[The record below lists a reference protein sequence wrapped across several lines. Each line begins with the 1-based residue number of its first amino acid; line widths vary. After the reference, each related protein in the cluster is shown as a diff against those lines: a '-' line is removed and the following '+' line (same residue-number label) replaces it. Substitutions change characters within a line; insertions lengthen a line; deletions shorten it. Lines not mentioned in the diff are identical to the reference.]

1 MNMRGGFP
9 GRILSVPA
17 LVVGSGAAGLN
28 AALSLA
34 RSMGPSSVLL
44 VTEGMNMG
52 TSRNTGSD
60 KQTYYKQ
67 ATGASSP
74 DSARA
79 MAEDYFACGAMHGD
93 LALTESLGSLRGF
106 FRLVSLGVPFPSDRY
121 GEYTGYRTDH
131 DPHRRATSC
140 GPLTSKKMTEALE
153 AAVRREGVPILDGYR
168 AFRVL
173 TDDHRA
179 AGIVCAA
186 EGEITPDNPAG
197 LVAIL
202 AGAVV
207 WATGGPSSVY
217 AASVYPE
224 SQTCALGAPLLAGAS
239 ASNLTESQYGIAS
252 VRFRWNLS
260 GSYQQVLPRYVSVG
274 EDGEAREFLPAA
286 FGNEREAVLA
296 QFRKGYEWPFDPS
309 KIHGASRSS
318 EVDIAVFREI
328 QSGRLVFL
336 DFRENPALIARE
348 GLTPAVIGE
357 EAYEYLTKSHACGDT
372 PIRRLRQ
379 MNEKAYALY
388 LAHGIDLERE
398 PLEIHVAAQHLNG
411 GLTCDAWYESP
422 TLRGLY
428 PVGECGGVFGI
439 RRPGGSALN
448 STQVGSA
455 RAAEKI
461 AFENRPAPALDDA
474 LRTQLDDAAGIAVL
488 FDEGS
493 GASLDEILAQR
504 RAGGLRHDACAAFL
518 RSPDG
523 VKALL
528 RDTAAAIGGFLA
540 ERRAKDYRGFRELLI
555 HYDTL
560 VTRLA
565 MLSAIDAYL
574 ADGGKSRG
582 SFLVEGTDGI
592 DTAHAGLVL
601 ETALTRIGG
610 QIAAENRF
618 VPVRPIPETDNWF
631 ETVYN
636 EYDTGARFRTESA
649 AATAEDK
656 TSTTEQA

>member
-1 MNMRGGFP
+1 MKMRGGFP

-34 RSMGPSSVLL
+34 RSMGPASVLL

-79 MAEDYFACGAMHGD
+79 MAEDYFACGSMHGD

-173 TDDHRA
+173 TDGGRA

-186 EGEITPDNPAG
+186 EAEVRGDNPAG
-197 LVAIL
+197 LIAVL

-252 VRFRWNLS
+252 SAFRWNLS
-260 GSYQQVLPRYVSVG
+260 GSYQQVLPRYISVG
-274 EDGEAREFLPAA
+274 ADGSAREFLPAA
-286 FGNEREAVLA
+286 LGDEREALAA

-309 KIHGASRSS
+309 KIRGASRSS
-318 EVDIAVFREI
+318 EIDVAVYREI
-328 QSGRLVFL
+328 RAGRRVFL
-336 DFRENPALIARE
+336 DFRANPDLIVRE
-348 GLTPAVIGE
+348 GLSPRTVGE
-357 EAYEYLTKSHACGDT
+357 EAYGYLEKSRSLGAA
-372 PIRRLRQ
+372 PVLRLRQ

-388 LAHGIDLERE
+388 LSHGIDLAAE
-398 PLEIHVAAQHLNG
+398 PLEIHVAVQHLNG
-411 GLTCDAWYESP
+411 GLTCGPWYESP
-422 TLRGLY
+422 TLGGLY
-428 PVGECGGVFGI
+428 PVGECGGVFGV

-461 AFENRPAPALDDA
+461 AFENRPAPPPGEG
-474 LRTQLDDAAGIAVL
+474 LRAQLDEAAGIASL
-488 FDEGS
+488 LDGAS
-493 GASLDEILAQR
+493 GAAVGEILADR
-504 RAGGLRHDACAAFL
+504 HADGVRHDVCAAFL
-518 RSPDG
+518 RFPDG

-528 RDTAAAIGGFLA
+528 RDTAAALERFAA
-540 ERRAKDYRGFRELLI
+540 ERRAKDFRALRELLI
-555 HYDTL
+555 NYDTL
-560 VTRLA
+560 VTRMA

-582 SFLVEGTDGI
+582 SFLVVGPDGGSGGAGGI
-592 DTAHAGLVL
+592 DTAHAGSVL
-601 ETALTRIGG
+601 ETRLLYRDGR
-610 QIAAENRF
+610 IAAENRF
-618 VPVRPIPETDNWF
+618 VPVRPIPEEDNWF

-636 EYDTGARFRTESA
+636 EYDGGARFSA
-649 AATAEDK
+649 DERRGNP
-656 TSTTEQA
+656 E

>member
-1 MNMRGGFP
+1 MKTCGGIAGFP

-34 RSMGPSSVLL
+34 RSMGRASVLL

-67 ATGASSP
+67 ATGADFP

-79 MAEDYFACGAMHGD
+79 MAEDYFACGSMHGD

-106 FRLVSLGVPFPSDRY
+106 FRLVSLGVPFPADRW

-131 DPHRRATSC
+131 DPKSRATSC

-168 AFRVL
+168 AVTVL
-173 TDDHRA
+173 TEEGRA

-186 EGEITPDNPAG
+186 EDEITPDNPAG
-197 LVAIL
+197 LIAIL
-202 AGAVV
+202 SGALV

-252 VRFRWNLS
+252 VAFRWNLS
-260 GSYQQVLPRYVSVG
+260 GSYQQVLPRYISTG
-274 EDGEAREFLPAA
+274 TDGEGREFLPDAL
-286 FGNEREAVLA
+286 GDGPLSLRA
-296 QFRKGYEWPFDPS
+296 QFCKGYEWPFDPS
-309 KIHGASRSS
+309 KIGAGPRSS

-328 QSGRLVFL
+328 QSGRRVFL
-336 DFRENPALIARE
+336 DFRANPALIERE
-348 GLTPAVIGE
+348 GLTAPTIGE
-357 EAYEYLTKSHACGDT
+357 EAYEYLVKSRALGDT
-372 PIRRLRQ
+372 PVKRLRQ
-379 MNEKAYALY
+379 MNEKAYRLY
-388 LAHGIDLERE
+388 LDHGIDLERE

-448 STQVGSA
+448 STQVGST

-461 AFENRPAPALDDA
+461 AQEGHPAPALSDA
-474 LRTQLDDAAGIAVL
+474 LASQLIGAAKI
-488 FDEGS
+488 
-493 GASLDEILAQR
+493 ASLLAPDGADTAEILEAR
-504 RAGGLRHDACAAFL
+504 RREGLRHDACAAFL
-518 RSPDG
+518 RSPEK
-523 VKALL
+523 VKDLL
-528 RDTAAAIGGFLA
+528 RDTARQIDCFTD
-540 ERRAKDYRGFRELLI
+540 EERAKDFQALVELLI
-555 HYDTL
+555 HRDTL
-560 VTRLA
+560 VTRMA
-565 MLSAIDAYL
+565 MLSAIDAYI
-574 ADGGKSRG
+574 ADGGRSRG
-582 SFLVEGTDGI
+582 SFLIDGADGL
-592 DTAHAGLVL
+592 DTAHASSVL
-601 ETALTRIGG
+601 ETRIRMEDGH
-610 QIAAENRF
+610 ISAENEF
-618 VPVRPIPETDNWF
+618 VPVRPIPRADNWF

-636 EYDTGARFRTESA
+636 AFDTGERFGSPA
-649 AATAEDK
+649 DDAQK
-656 TSTTEQA
+656 Q

>member
-1 MNMRGGFP
+1 MKMRGGFP
-9 GRILSVPA
+9 CPILSVPA

-34 RSMGPSSVLL
+34 RSRGADSVLL

-67 ATGASSP
+67 ATGTDTADSP
-74 DSARA
+74 RA

-93 LALTESLGSLRGF
+93 LALTEALGSLRGF
-106 FRLVSLGVPFPSDRY
+106 FRLVSLGVPFPADRW

-153 AAVRREGVPILDGYR
+153 GAVRREGVPILDGVRVY
-168 AFRVL
+168 RVL
-173 TDDHRA
+173 TDGGRA
-179 AGIVCAA
+179 AGIVGVSEAKVSA
-186 EGEITPDNPAG
+186 DNPAG
-197 LVAIL
+197 LIAVL

-224 SQTCALGAPLLAGAS
+224 SQTCGLGAPLLAGAS

-252 VRFRWNLS
+252 AAFRWNLS
-260 GSYQQVLPRYVSVG
+260 GSYQQILPRYVSLSL
-274 EDGEAREFLPAA
+274 DGTAREFLPAA
-286 FGNEREAVLA
+286 LGDEKTALVS
-296 QFRKGYEWPFDPS
+296 QFQKGYEWPFDPS
-309 KIHGASRSS
+309 KIGGASRSS

-328 QSGRLVFL
+328 RAGRRVFL
-336 DFRENPALIARE
+336 DFRANPGLIERE
-348 GLTPAVIGE
+348 GLTPDTVGE
-357 EAYEYLTKSHACGDT
+357 EAYEYLAKSRALGNT
-372 PIRRLRQ
+372 PVERLRQ

-388 LAHGIDLERE
+388 LSHGIDLETE

-411 GLTCDAWYESP
+411 GLSCDAWYESP

-461 AFENRPAPALDDA
+461 AHENRPAPALDDTLLGELA
-474 LRTQLDDAAGIAVL
+474 DAAEI
-488 FDEGS
+488 
-493 GASLDEILAQR
+493 ASLLDSENGDAIEAILEDR
-504 RAGGLRHDACAAFL
+504 HRAGLRHDASAAFL

-528 RDTAAAIGGFLA
+528 RETAESVDRFPDR
-540 ERRAKDYRGFRELLI
+540 RRAKDFCALRELLVT
-555 HYDTL
+555 YDTL

-565 MLSAIDAYL
+565 MLSAIDAYIG
-574 ADGGKSRG
+574 DGGKSRG
-582 SFLVEGTDGI
+582 SFLIEGTDGI
-592 DTAHAGLVL
+592 DTAHAASVL
-601 ETALTRIGG
+601 ETALTRTDGHLTA
-610 QIAAENRF
+610 QNRF
-618 VPVRPIPETDNWF
+618 VPVRPIPESDNWF
-631 ETVYN
+631 ETIYN
-636 EYDTGARFRTESA
+636 EYDTGARFADMTAGTPES
-649 AATAEDK
+649 
-656 TSTTEQA
+656 

>member
-1 MNMRGGFP
+1 MKLRGGFP
-9 GRILSVPA
+9 GPILSVPA

-34 RSMGPSSVLL
+34 RSRGADFVLL

-67 ATGASSP
+67 ATGANTP
-74 DSARA
+74 DSPRA

-93 LALTESLGSLRGF
+93 LALTEALGSLRGF
-106 FRLVSLGVPFPSDRY
+106 FRLVSLGVPFPADRW

-153 AAVRREGVPILDGYR
+153 AAVRREGVPILDGVR
-168 AFRVL
+168 VFRML
-173 TDDHRA
+173 TDGGRA
-179 AGIVCAA
+179 AGIVGVSEA
-186 EGEITPDNPAG
+186 EVSPDNPAG
-197 LVAIL
+197 LVAVL

-224 SQTCALGAPLLAGAS
+224 SQTCGLGAPLLAGAS

-252 VRFRWNLS
+252 AAFRWNLS
-260 GSYQQVLPRYVSVG
+260 GSYQQVLPRYLSLSP
-274 EDGEAREFLPAA
+274 DGKGREFLPDA
-286 FGNEREAVLA
+286 FGDAKTALSA

-309 KIHGASRSS
+309 KIGGTSRSS
-318 EVDIAVFREI
+318 EVDLAVYREI
-328 QSGRLVFL
+328 RAGRRVFL
-336 DFRENPALIARE
+336 DFRANPDLIERA
-348 GLTPAVIGE
+348 GLTPDTVGA
-357 EAYEYLTKSHACGDT
+357 EAYEYLEKSRALGET

-388 LAHGIDLERE
+388 LSHGIDLEKE

-411 GLTCDAWYESP
+411 GLSCDMWYESP

-461 AFENRPAPALDDA
+461 AGEDRPVPALGGTLCDELA
-474 LRTQLDDAAGIAVL
+474 DAAKI
-488 FDEGS
+488 
-493 GASLDEILAQR
+493 ASLLDGTDGDTVEAILTDR
-504 RAGGLRHDACAAFL
+504 HEAGTRHDASAAFL
-518 RSPDG
+518 RDPDG

-528 RDTAAAIGGFLA
+528 RDTAASVDRFPDT
-540 ERRAKDYRGFRELLI
+540 RRAKDFRALRELLVT
-555 HYDTL
+555 YDTL

-565 MLSAIDAYL
+565 MLSAIDAYIG
-574 ADGGKSRG
+574 DGGKSRG
-582 SFLVEGTDGI
+582 SFLIPGTDGI

-601 ETALTRIGG
+601 ETVLTREHGHLT
-610 QIAAENRF
+610 ARNRF

-636 EYDTGARFRTESA
+636 EYDTGARFGPASSE
-649 AATAEDK
+649 
-656 TSTTEQA
+656 TEQEKMR

>member
-1 MNMRGGFP
+1 MKTCGGIAGFP

-34 RSMGPSSVLL
+34 RSMGRASVLL

-67 ATGASSP
+67 ATGADFS

-79 MAEDYFACGAMHGD
+79 MAEDYFACGSMHGD

-106 FRLVSLGVPFPSDRY
+106 FRLVSLGVPFPADRW

-131 DPHRRATSC
+131 DPKSRATSC
-140 GPLTSKKMTEALE
+140 GPLTSRKMTEALE

-168 AFRVL
+168 AVTVL
-173 TDDHRA
+173 TEEGRA

-186 EGEITPDNPAG
+186 EDEITPDNPAG
-197 LVAIL
+197 LIAIL
-202 AGAVV
+202 SGALV

-252 VRFRWNLS
+252 AAFRWNLS
-260 GSYQQVLPRYVSVG
+260 GSYQQVLPRYISTG
-274 EDGEAREFLPAA
+274 TDGEAREFLPDAL
-286 FGNEREAVLA
+286 GDGPLSLRA
-296 QFRKGYEWPFDPS
+296 QFCKGYEWPFDPS
-309 KIHGASRSS
+309 KIGAGSRSS

-328 QSGRLVFL
+328 QSGRRVFL
-336 DFRENPALIARE
+336 DFRENPALIERE
-348 GLTPAVIGE
+348 GLTAPTIGE
-357 EAYEYLTKSHACGDT
+357 EAYEYLAKSHALGDT
-372 PIRRLRQ
+372 PVKRLRQ
-379 MNEKAYALY
+379 MNEKAYRLY
-388 LAHGIDLERE
+388 LDHGIDLERE

-448 STQVGSA
+448 STQVGST

-461 AFENRPAPALDDA
+461 AQEGRPAPALSDA
-474 LRTQLDDAAGIAVL
+474 LASQLIDAAKI
-488 FDEGS
+488 
-493 GASLDEILAQR
+493 ASLLSPDGADTAEILEAR
-504 RAGGLRHDACAAFL
+504 RREGLRHDACAAFL
-518 RSPDG
+518 RSPEK
-523 VKALL
+523 VKDLL
-528 RDTAAAIGGFLA
+528 RDTARQIDRFTD
-540 ERRAKDYRGFRELLI
+540 EERAKDFRALVELLI
-555 HYDTL
+555 HRDTL
-560 VTRLA
+560 VTRMA
-565 MLSAIDAYL
+565 MLSAIDAYI

-582 SFLVEGTDGI
+582 SFLVEGADGL
-592 DTAHAGLVL
+592 DTAHASSVL
-601 ETALTRIGG
+601 ETRIRIKDGH
-610 QIAAENRF
+610 ISAENAF
-618 VPVRPIPETDNWF
+618 VPVRPIPRADNWF

-636 EYDTGARFRTESA
+636 AFDTGERFA
-649 AATAEDK
+649 APAEDTQK
-656 TSTTEQA
+656 Q

>member
-1 MNMRGGFP
+1 MKTCGGIAGFP

-34 RSMGPSSVLL
+34 RSMGRASVLL

-67 ATGASSP
+67 ATGADFP

-79 MAEDYFACGAMHGD
+79 MAEDYFACGSMHGD

-106 FRLVSLGVPFPSDRY
+106 FRLVSLGVPFPADRW

-131 DPHRRATSC
+131 DPKSRATSC

-168 AFRVL
+168 AVTVL
-173 TDDHRA
+173 TEEGRA

-186 EGEITPDNPAG
+186 EDEITPDNPAG
-197 LVAIL
+197 LIAIL
-202 AGAVV
+202 SGALV

-252 VRFRWNLS
+252 VAFRWNLS
-260 GSYQQVLPRYVSVG
+260 GSYQQVLPRYISTG
-274 EDGEAREFLPAA
+274 TDGEGREFLPDAL
-286 FGNEREAVLA
+286 GDGPLSLRA
-296 QFRKGYEWPFDPS
+296 QFCKGYEWPFDPS
-309 KIHGASRSS
+309 KIGAGPRSS

-328 QSGRLVFL
+328 QSGRRVFL
-336 DFRENPALIARE
+336 DFRANPALIERE
-348 GLTPAVIGE
+348 GLTAPTIGE
-357 EAYEYLTKSHACGDT
+357 EAYEYLVKSRALGDT
-372 PIRRLRQ
+372 PVKRLRQ
-379 MNEKAYALY
+379 MNEKAYRLY
-388 LAHGIDLERE
+388 LDHGIDLERE

-448 STQVGSA
+448 STQVGST

-461 AFENRPAPALDDA
+461 AQEGHPAPALSDA
-474 LRTQLDDAAGIAVL
+474 LASQLIGAAKI
-488 FDEGS
+488 
-493 GASLDEILAQR
+493 ASLLAPDGADTAEILEAR
-504 RAGGLRHDACAAFL
+504 RREGLRHDACAAFL
-518 RSPDG
+518 RSPEK
-523 VKALL
+523 VKDLL
-528 RDTAAAIGGFLA
+528 RDTARQIDRFTD
-540 ERRAKDYRGFRELLI
+540 EERAKDFRALVELLI
-555 HYDTL
+555 HRDTL
-560 VTRLA
+560 VTRMA
-565 MLSAIDAYL
+565 MLSAIDAYI
-574 ADGGKSRG
+574 ADGGRSRG
-582 SFLVEGTDGI
+582 SFLIDGADGL
-592 DTAHAGLVL
+592 DTAHASSVL
-601 ETALTRIGG
+601 ETRIRMEDGH
-610 QIAAENRF
+610 ISAENEF
-618 VPVRPIPETDNWF
+618 VPVRPIPRADNWF

-636 EYDTGARFRTESA
+636 AFDTGERFGSPA
-649 AATAEDK
+649 DDAQK
-656 TSTTEQA
+656 Q

>member
-1 MNMRGGFP
+1 
-9 GRILSVPA
+9 
-17 LVVGSGAAGLN
+17 AAG
-28 AALSLA
+28 
-34 RSMGPSSVLL
+34 V
-44 VTEGMNMG
+44 
-52 TSRNTGSD
+52 
-60 KQTYYKQ
+60 
-67 ATGASSP
+67 
-74 DSARA
+74 
-79 MAEDYFACGAMHGD
+79 
-93 LALTESLGSLRGF
+93 
-106 FRLVSLGVPFPSDRY
+106 
-121 GEYTGYRTDH
+121 
-131 DPHRRATSC
+131 
-140 GPLTSKKMTEALE
+140 
-153 AAVRREGVPILDGYR
+153 
-168 AFRVL
+168 
-173 TDDHRA
+173 
-179 AGIVCAA
+179 VCAA
-186 EGEITPDNPAG
+186 EEEITPDNPAG
-197 LVAIL
+197 LIAIL

-217 AASVYPE
+217 AASVYP
-224 SQTCALGAPLLAGAS
+224 
-239 ASNLTESQYGIAS
+239 ESQYGIAS

-274 EDGEAREFLPAA
+274 EDGEAREFLPEA
-286 FGNEREAVLA
+286 FGDEGKAVAA
-296 QFRKGYEWPFDPS
+296 QFRKGYEWPFDPA
-309 KIHGASRSS
+309 KIRGASRSS
-318 EVDIAVFREI
+318 EVDIAVFRQI
-328 QSGRLVFL
+328 QSGRRVFL

-357 EAYEYLTKSHACGDT
+357 EAYAYLAKSHACGDT

-422 TLRGLY
+422 TLPGLY

-455 RAAEKI
+455 RASEKI
-461 AFENRPAPALDDA
+461 TFEHRPAPLLDAA
-474 LRTQLDDAAGIAVL
+474 LRLQLDDAAGIASL
-488 FDEGS
+488 LDEGS
-493 GASLDEILAQR
+493 GATLDEILAQR
-504 RAGGLRHDACAAFL
+504 RDGGLRHDACAAFL

-528 RDTAAAIGGFLA
+528 RDTAAEIDGFMTA
-540 ERRAKDYRGFRELLI
+540 QRAKDYRGFRELLI
-555 HYDTL
+555 NRDTL
-560 VTRLA
+560 LTRLA

-592 DTAHAGLVL
+592 DTAHTGLVL
-601 ETALTRIGG
+601 ETALTQTGG
-610 QIAAENRF
+610 RIAAENRF

-636 EYDTGARFRTESA
+636 EYDTGARFMAEEAERTEERTKNRHDS
-649 AATAEDK
+649 
-656 TSTTEQA
+656 QG